1 MNLLDYLREDL
12 VRLMKRREKVG
23 LRAVRDAISAIQ
35 NAETSYVTTPATSRQ
50 ASSDFVAAG
59 VAFGHAERVVQELT
73 DAQMMDLARDEVT
86 RRLDEAARYRAL
98 MLKPRRCLWPT
109 TSTRTWPDRSAVLR
123 RCVPHRGAPAE
134 TDNDLA
140 DD

>member
-1 MNLLDYLREDL
+1 MTLLDYLREDL

-35 NAETSYVTTPATSRQ
+35 NAETSYVTTPATSGT
-50 ASSDFVAAG
+50 ASSDFVASG

-73 DAQMMDLARDEVT
+73 DAQMMELARAEVS

-98 MLKPRRCLWPT
+98 GDIDRALMLK
-109 TSTRTWPDRSAVLR
+109 
-123 RCVPHRGAPAE
+123 AE
-134 TDNDLA
+134 ALSLA
-140 DD
+140 DHLDAYVA